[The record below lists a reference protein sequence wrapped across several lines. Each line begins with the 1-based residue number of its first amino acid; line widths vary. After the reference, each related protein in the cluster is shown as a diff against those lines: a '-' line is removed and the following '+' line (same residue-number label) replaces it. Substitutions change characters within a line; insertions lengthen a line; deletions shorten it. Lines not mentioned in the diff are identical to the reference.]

1 MPKSFKII
9 KQYYKLANVKGYLL
23 FFEFIMFLIPSILSL
38 ISPVLAANAITALT
52 VYDFSRA
59 ILVLSIDFGIV
70 LLTSFFYFIYHLIS
84 NKTTKIIVHNL
95 QEYIYTNVRQN
106 ENLKKIDSSILADIW
121 NCAEFNRDF
130 LYKICYL
137 IKSIIL
143 LGILLYFKLLI
154 CGIIILVSLISFLLL
169 RITNSKIKTGD
180 TDLALTK
187 KKTLEFF
194 NNIQQGIRQENNSL
208 LEKSLKDKYFANIDN
223 SVKINNK
230 ISFFY
235 NLNNNFISLILKGA
249 VFGLTIYLVTL
260 IKTTSLTLSLYLIL
274 TPYLTSAAE
283 NLISFFEFIP
293 ELAIIDNTL
302 KEFDALKYQVK
313 LSKPKDVTIST
324 YNLFFSNTSLESS
337 HSASLQ
343 NFDLYISHKS
353 SILFYGEYGC
363 GKRAIF
369 SMLSRKE
376 KPTSGSILLDN
387 KNIYDLNE
395 QQYNKLLYLT
405 TKTPYFYKMSI
416 YENLYLVCENRAKI
430 NKVIKQFGLKQEI
443 QKLPDGINTTIDEN
457 FPKDLMF
464 FLGLARAY
472 LSDSKIICIYEIIS
486 DLNSAGKSH
495 LIKILG
501 LINSTCTLIVFS
513 HSDELGYK
521 FDKKILIE
529 NSQVKETKSAKSN
542 KKH

>member
-1 MPKSFKII
+1 
-9 KQYYKLANVKGYLL
+9 
-23 FFEFIMFLIPSILSL
+23 
-38 ISPVLAANAITALT
+38 
-52 VYDFSRA
+52 
-59 ILVLSIDFGIV
+59 
-70 LLTSFFYFIYHLIS
+70 
-84 NKTTKIIVHNL
+84 
-95 QEYIYTNVRQN
+95 
-106 ENLKKIDSSILADIW
+106 
-121 NCAEFNRDF
+121 
-130 LYKICYL
+130 
-137 IKSIIL
+137 
-143 LGILLYFKLLI
+143 
-154 CGIIILVSLISFLLL
+154 
-169 RITNSKIKTGD
+169 
-180 TDLALTK
+180 
-187 KKTLEFF
+187 
-194 NNIQQGIRQENNSL
+194 
-208 LEKSLKDKYFANIDN
+208 
-223 SVKINNK
+223 
-230 ISFFY
+230 
-235 NLNNNFISLILKGA
+235 
-249 VFGLTIYLVTL
+249 
-260 IKTTSLTLSLYLIL
+260 
-274 TPYLTSAAE
+274 
-283 NLISFFEFIP
+283 
-293 ELAIIDNTL
+293 
-302 KEFDALKYQVK
+302 
-313 LSKPKDVTIST
+313 
-324 YNLFFSNTSLESS
+324 
-337 HSASLQ
+337 
-343 NFDLYISHKS
+343 
-353 SILFYGEYGC
+353 
-363 GKRAIF
+363 
-369 SMLSRKE
+369 MLSRKE